1 MPPGMPV
8 IPPRMQQQQQQ
19 ELIQQHRR
27 QQHMQMQQMQH
38 MQQRQQMQGMNHAR
52 SVSSGSN
59 RTDPRPLN
67 TKASSGS
74 LTTNGRRLRSESN
87 PAHSSHHQR
96 SPSSGTSASQGLY
109 INTSAFV
116 VGHSRT
122 KSNSD
127 NSNSNSSGM
136 SSGSPRSQS
145 RALADS
151 PSTATATRSN
161 TTGSSF
167 QERMR
172 ERDREKQQREREER
186 DAAARAILDDPKL
199 SATLLNQPTSTT
211 TAAAVAQSTG
221 TAIWNRLR
229 AAKDVIN
236 ATITGEERWPDSDDS
251 DHEGESHVSRMLREY
266 ADKKEAAE
274 VAAKIA
280 ELEMTPISSAASPPV
295 SASESLSKSLSNRGI
310 HRRPPD
316 TARYDN
322 GALNNR
328 TLRSSPSATSLRGDY
343 YGQSLRSRGETGH
356 QPALSE
362 DGSRSAPTSTNSR
375 TNTFSNN
382 NDTTNSISLG
392 RSGSGRNGSNLT
404 KSKSSGGPV
413 GSNKLG
419 NRFRT
424 SSDASLSEALG
435 RLEGKRN
442 QDALVAQVSH
452 LGSTRAR
459 SPHRGNRAHLDN
471 VDEVPPPPL
480 PTPKSSFRQHA
491 QNSEQLLHSSPSRR
505 AGAGALASS
514 GSNNN
519 NNADLGAYGQH
530 LLQLQ
535 QKQ

>member
-1 MPPGMPV
+1 
-8 IPPRMQQQQQQ
+8 MQT
-19 ELIQQHRR
+19 
-27 QQHMQMQQMQH
+27 QQMQH
-38 MQQRQQMQGMNHAR
+38 MQQRQQMHGMNHAR
-52 SVSSGSN
+52 SVSNGSN
-59 RTDPRPLN
+59 RVDPRPLN
-67 TKASSGS
+67 SKVSSGS
-74 LTTNGRRLRSESN
+74 LAANGRRLRSESN
-87 PAHSSHHQR
+87 PAHGSHHQR
-96 SPSSGTSASQGLY
+96 NPSHGASASQGLY

-116 VGHSRT
+116 VGHSRA
-122 KSNSD
+122 
-127 NSNSNSSGM
+127 NSNGDPSNSS
-136 SSGSPRSQS
+136 SS
-145 RALADS
+145 ADN
-151 PSTATATRSN
+151 STTRSN

-199 SATLLNQPTSTT
+199 SATLLNQPTSSPTAT
-211 TAAAVAQSTG
+211 TAAQSTG

-251 DHEGESHVSRMLREY
+251 DYEGESHVSRMLREY
-266 ADKKEAAE
+266 VDKKEAAE

-280 ELEMTPISSAASPPV
+280 ELEMTPFSSAPSTPL
-295 SASESLSKSLSNRGI
+295 SSSGSLAKSLSSRGI
-310 HRRPPD
+310 HRSPPD
-316 TARYDN
+316 TPRSDN
-322 GALNNR
+322 GTSNHRA
-328 TLRSSPSATSLRGDY
+328 LRSSPSATSLRGDY
-343 YGQSLRSRGETGH
+343 YGHSMRSRGETGH
-356 QPALSE
+356 QLVPE
-362 DGSRSAPTSTNSR
+362 DGSKSAPTSMKSR
-375 TNTFSNN
+375 TNNISNHN
-382 NDTTNSISLG
+382 YTTDSISLEQNG
-392 RSGSGRNGSNLT
+392 GIRNGPTLT

-413 GSNKLG
+413 GSSKLG

-459 SPHRGNRAHLDN
+459 SPHRGNRTHLDN

-491 QNSEQLLHSSPSRR
+491 QNSEQLLHSSPRRR
-505 AGAGALASS
+505 AGAAALASNN
-514 GSNNN
+514 NNN

>member
-1 MPPGMPV
+1 MPV

-27 QQHMQMQQMQH
+27 QQQMQMQQMQH
-38 MQQRQQMQGMNHAR
+38 MQQRQQMQGINHAR

-59 RTDPRPLN
+59 RTEPRPLN
-67 TKASSGS
+67 SKASSGS
-74 LTTNGRRLRSESN
+74 LTTKGRLRSESN
-87 PAHSSHHQR
+87 PAHSNHHQR
-96 SPSSGTSASQGLY
+96 SPSSSANVSQGLY

-122 KSNSD
+122 NSNSD
-127 NSNSNSSGM
+127 NGNSSY
-136 SSGSPRSQS
+136 SPRSQS
-145 RALADS
+145 RTTTHS
-151 PSTATATRSN
+151 PSTATTTRSN

-211 TAAAVAQSTG
+211 TATAAAQSTG

-280 ELEMTPISSAASPPV
+280 ELEMTPISSSSSTPP
-295 SASESLSKSLSNRGI
+295 SSSGSLSKSLSSRGI

-316 TARYDN
+316 TTRYDN
-322 GALNNR
+322 STFNNG
-328 TLRSSPSATSLRGDY
+328 TLRSSPSAPSLRGDY
-343 YGQSLRSRGETGH
+343 YAQSLRSRGETGH
-356 QPALSE
+356 QPARPE
-362 DGSRSAPTSTNSR
+362 DGSRSAPTSATSR
-375 TNTFSNN
+375 TTSRTTNITDN
-382 NDTTNSISLG
+382 NDTTHFIPLG
-392 RSGSGRNGSNLT
+392 RSGSGRNGSTLT
-404 KSKSSGGPV
+404 KSKSSGSAV
-413 GSNKLG
+413 GGSKLG

-459 SPHRGNRAHLDN
+459 SPHRGNRAYLDN

-505 AGAGALASS
+505 AGAAALASS
-514 GSNNN
+514 GSSSSNNNN

-530 LLQLQ
+530 LLLLQ